1 MDPKNRGKG
10 SKFKGFEDVKRMVK
24 PEALCLPIADLL
36 NNPLA
41 SKIVSAIQGIN
52 VVSMT
57 AGKLQPI
64 NPKKLFRRIGFASIS
79 ISFVLP
85 IRLFEI

>member
-1 MDPKNRGKG
+1 MFTEFISKEASPVNRKITGTYLTSFKDITLL
-10 SKFKGFEDVKRMVK
+10 SELKGFEDIKRMVK

-64 NPKKLFRRIGFASIS
+64 QS
-79 ISFVLP
+79 
-85 IRLFEI
+85 